1 MEIKTITKKL
11 YNVFWV
17 CQLVLALCLVSGCS
31 NAEKAEKKKNQTE
44 AAEKMA
50 FAFMKEGR
58 PSRAIQEL
66 IRAEKIDP
74 ESHQVKYS
82 LGLAYWSRKEVGLA
96 EVKFKEALILMPDF
110 AAASNSLGALYLSQK
125 RYQDAIEPL
134 KKAATNM
141 LYSTPEMAK
150 NNLGWAYFKLGRIE
164 EAEVQLQDAIDFAP
178 NFQTPHRNLGILK
191 QDQEQYPE
199 AMVHLTRALELF
211 PDDPQSTL
219 SMGICQFKTGDREG
233 AKKSFQRAWELN
245 PGGDLGKSARTYLEL
260 MQ

>member
-1 MEIKTITKKL
+1 MKTKASIKKL
-11 YNVFWV
+11 YNIFWV
-17 CQLVLALCLVSGCS
+17 CQLVLALCFAAGC
-31 NAEKAEKKKNQTE
+31 ATDKAEKKSQTD

-74 ESHQVKYS
+74 ESDQVKYS

-96 EVKFKEALILMPDF
+96 EVKFKEALVLDPEF
-110 AAASNSLGALYLSQK
+110 AAAANSLGALYLSQK

-134 KKAATNM
+134 KQAASNM
-141 LYSTPEMAK
+141 LYTTPEMAI
-150 NNLGWAYFKLGRIE
+150 NNLGWAYFKLGRYA
-164 EAEVQLQDAIDFAP
+164 EAEERLREAIDFAP

-191 QDQEQYPE
+191 QDRAEYVE

-211 PDDPQSTL
+211 PNDPQSNL
-219 SMGICQFKTGDREG
+219 AMGICLFKTGDREG
-233 AKKSFQRAWELN
+233 AKTSFLLAWKLN
-245 PGGDLGKSARTYLEL
+245 PGGELGKSARTYLDL
-260 MQ
+260 ME